1 MTETFFVFMEIATLT
16 CIVTL
21 SSMKYSAVPTSLEKK
36 KKNYIP
42 AIKKI
47 MKASRHL
54 KC

>member
-36 KKNYIP
+36 TKKLHPSN
-42 AIKKI
+42 KENNEG
-47 MKASRHL
+47 
-54 KC
+54 

>member
-1 MTETFFVFMEIATLT
+1 MTETFFVFIDIATLA

-36 KKNYIP
+36 KKNLHP
-42 AIKKI
+42 RNKKI